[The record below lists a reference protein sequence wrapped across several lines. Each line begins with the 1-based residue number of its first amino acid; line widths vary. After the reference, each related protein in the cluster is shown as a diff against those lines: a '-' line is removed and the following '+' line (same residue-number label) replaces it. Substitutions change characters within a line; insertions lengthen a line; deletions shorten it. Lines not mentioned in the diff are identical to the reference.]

1 MEAMSISIEK
11 TVWGYGMAVWNEIL
25 AHKNKDKI
33 NQTGKEISRKG
44 DI

>member
-1 MEAMSISIEK
+1 MEWLFEMK
-11 TVWGYGMAVWNEIL
+11 FL

-44 DI
+44 NI